1 MCTYIS
7 EFMHNLYY
15 LCVIYI
21 KLIGMGLFGSKKSEE
36 ELMEEALEKCNIF
49 EGLLCRVTFPDI
61 EIRLNSRS
69 GWVKGAATL
78 TLGIIGL
85 AATSGFKQ
93 EEQNRQLTTTIQVVD
108 KGIVFKKANKDGK
121 DLRIPYEDIESAKRN
136 PNDQDIIIVQLV
148 ENQDI
153 KIMFF
158 MGNGTSMK
166 QDFYVEN
173 HFINI
178 INERATGAQYEEAG
192 WGLEHGTA
200 EPHET
205 KQENNSLLDDLERLG
220 NMYKEGLLTDE
231 EFAAMKKKLIVGD

>member
-1 MCTYIS
+1 
-7 EFMHNLYY
+7 
-15 LCVIYI
+15 
-21 KLIGMGLFGSKKSEE
+21 
-36 ELMEEALEKCNIF
+36 
-49 EGLLCRVTFPDI
+49 
-61 EIRLNSRS
+61 
-69 GWVKGAATL
+69 
-78 TLGIIGL
+78 
-85 AATSGFKQ
+85 
-93 EEQNRQLTTTIQVVD
+93 
-108 KGIVFKKANKDGK
+108 
-121 DLRIPYEDIESAKRN
+121 
-136 PNDQDIIIVQLV
+136 
-148 ENQDI
+148 
-153 KIMFF
+153 MFF

>member
-1 MCTYIS
+1 
-7 EFMHNLYY
+7 
-15 LCVIYI
+15 
-21 KLIGMGLFGSKKSEE
+21 MGLFGNKKIEE

-121 DLRIPYEDIESAKRN
+121 DLRIPYEDIISAKRD
-136 PNDQDIIIVQLV
+136 PNDYDIIIIQLV

-158 MGNGTSMK
+158 MGSDTSSK

-178 INERATGAQYEEAG
+178 INERACGAQYEEKG
-192 WGLEHGTA
+192 WGLEHAKGETKG
-200 EPHET
+200 T
-205 KQENNSLLDDLERLG
+205 KQESGSLMDELERLG
-220 NMYKEGLLTDE
+220 NMYEKGLLTDE
-231 EFAAMKKKLIVGD
+231 EFSAMKKNLIEGD

>member
-1 MCTYIS
+1 
-7 EFMHNLYY
+7 
-15 LCVIYI
+15 
-21 KLIGMGLFGSKKSEE
+21 MGLFGNKKTEE

-49 EGLLCRVTFPDI
+49 EGLLCRVTFPDT

-93 EEQNRQLTTTIQVVD
+93 EEQNRQLSTTIQVVD

-121 DLRIPYEDIESAKRN
+121 DLRIPYEDIVSAKRN
-136 PNDQDIIIVQLV
+136 PNDQDIIIIQLV

-158 MGNGTSMK
+158 MGSGTSLK

-192 WGLEHGTA
+192 WGLEHA
-200 EPHET
+200 SAKPQET
-205 KQENNSLLDDLERLG
+205 KKESEFLMDELERLA
-220 NMYKEGLLTDE
+220 NLYEKGLLTDQ
-231 EFAAMKKKLIVGD
+231 EFAAMKKKLIEGG